1 METKEIINK
10 ISDQKNVAEMRTELN
25 ELKVLFNSIESTIH
39 SYFGAQDVARKKAT
53 ELSAKAAELYSISL
67 DLAQEKF
74 KAEEAELLKGRET
87 ALEELNTAIG
97 ACKKLIEE
105 RQIIKVKIKST
116 KQENSGC
123 AEAYDETNKEINSAN
138 EVYSNEIQEFE
149 MGYAGGQI
157 TGLRNAKFISSES
170 IIELNKL
177 FNKIIKSK
185 KKIEEAREIIL
196 SDAELKLEEELNNL
210 SSTAETYST
219 LIAKNENIITECLSQ
234 IDALSENIQQA
245 ESVRNAYKE
254 TYDAIVVKL
263 DALRKEYTK
272 EVIAFTSQ
280 YEKGSISLENTYF
293 ISKENVT
300 ELNETL
306 GAKAKEEFAVT
317 EYQEKID
324 AKLNEGD
331 KVAKQINDLDLKVNT
346 ALIEREV
353 CKQVVGAAT
362 DKAIE
367 KTTEVAGT
375 VVKGIGKG
383 AKVASN
389 IAKVGLNIA
398 KKEVDSFM
406 KDLSAV
412 ASETIE
418 EETETTVENDN
429 QKQNTDK
436 TILGEAVGEVKKFIN
451 ETDFEGEL
459 NEFVD
464 ETKKLAEDL
473 GVDKAIE
480 QGKTYV
486 KSLFNK
492 FNNQN
497 NNNDKKDDEE

>member
-39 SYFGAQDVARKKAT
+39 SYFGAQDVARNKATQLSAKAT
-53 ELSAKAAELYSISL
+53 ELYSSSL
-67 DLAQEKF
+67 ALAQEKF
-74 KAEEAELLKGRET
+74 KAEEAELVKERET

-97 ACKKLIEE
+97 ACKKLTEE
-105 RQIIKVKIKST
+105 RQVIEFKIEST
-116 KQENSGC
+116 KQENSGY

-149 MGYAGGQI
+149 VGYAGGQI
-157 TGLRNAKFISSES
+157 TGLRDAKFIASES

-196 SDAELKLEEELNNL
+196 TAAESKLEDELNTL
-210 SSTAETYST
+210 SLLAEKYST
-219 LIAKNENIITECLSQ
+219 SITGNKNLITQYLNQVDT
-234 IDALSENIQQA
+234 LSESIMQA
-245 ESVRNAYKE
+245 ESVRDAYKE

-263 DALRKEYTK
+263 DALRKEYAK
-272 EVIAFTSQ
+272 EVNAFTSQ
-280 YEKGSISLENTYF
+280 YEDGSISLENTYF
-293 ISKENVT
+293 ISMENVT

-306 GAKAKEEFAVT
+306 EAKSKEEFAVT
-317 EYQEKID
+317 DYQEKID

-331 KVAKQINDLDLKVNT
+331 RIAKQINDLDLKVNT

-353 CKQVVGAAT
+353 CKQVVGAAA
-362 DKAIE
+362 DKAIG
-367 KTTEVAGT
+367 KTTEVVGT
-375 VVKGIGKG
+375 VAKGIGKG

-451 ETDFEGEL
+451 DTDFEGEL